1 MCSSLWKHWFGL
13 GDLTAIFM
21 HKIQTIA
28 KFKIKEAA
36 NEKYMFP
43 SY

>member
-1 MCSSLWKHWFGL
+1 MSSSLWKHWFGL
-13 GDLTAIFM
+13 GDLTAIFT
-21 HKIQTIA
+21 HKIQSIA

-36 NEKYMFP
+36 KEKYMFS